1 MYATANWKL
10 RTIVLAM
17 SASLFV
23 ACAPANSSCPPV
35 AVYDRNTLEKTAREI
50 EQLGP
55 NSATARLL
63 ADYGVLRAQVR
74 ACR

>member
-1 MYATANWKL
+1 MSATANWKL

-17 SASLFV
+17 TASLFV

-35 AVYDRNTLEKTAREI
+35 AAYDRDTLAQAAAELER
-50 EQLGP
+50 LGP
-55 NSATARLL
+55 NSATARLI